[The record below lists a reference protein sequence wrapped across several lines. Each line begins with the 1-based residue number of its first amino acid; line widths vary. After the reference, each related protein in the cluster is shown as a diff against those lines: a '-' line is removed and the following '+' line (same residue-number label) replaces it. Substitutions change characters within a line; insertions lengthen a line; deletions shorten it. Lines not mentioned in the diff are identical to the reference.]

1 MTYMEKEI
9 NEQPEILKKLLHES
23 LSKAEELCEEI
34 KKRKIN
40 FVYIAGRGTSDNA
53 GVYLKYILETYAEMP
68 VALAAPSVITLYHG
82 KPDLKDCLVIGI
94 SQSGEALDVMEVIK
108 LANEQGAVTLTI
120 TNYDKSPLAVLAK
133 YHFNCLAGEE
143 KSVAATKTFTSEMF
157 IGSIITACLSSN
169 SQLRKWIH
177 DIPEKA
183 EKYIRDYEIDQEA
196 VKSLVSEE
204 ECFVMAR
211 GMNYP
216 IALEASLKIQETCY
230 VRARAYSLSDFYHGP
245 FAMLQDKT
253 NVIMI
258 APDGES
264 INDTFDMVKKLNQ
277 VGCKVV
283 SFTNNLK
290 IKENS
295 THSIE
300 IYSEM
305 NDFESP
311 ILNAI
316 AIQRFALKLSL
327 AKGLDPDHPRNLRKV
342 TLTK

>member
-1 MTYMEKEI
+1 MTFMEKEI
-9 NEQPEILKKLLHES
+9 NEQPDVLALLLDKS
-23 LSKAEELCEEI
+23 LSKAEELCKEI
-34 KKRKIN
+34 KKRNIN

-53 GVYLKYILETYAEMP
+53 GVYIKYILETYAKMP

-94 SQSGEALDVMEVIK
+94 SQSGEALDVLEVIK
-108 LANEQGAVTLTI
+108 LANEQGAVTLSI
-120 TNYDKSPLAVLAK
+120 TNYDESPLAKLAA
-133 YHFNCLAGEE
+133 YHFNCFAGEE

-157 IGSIITACLSSN
+157 IGAIITAALSDN
-169 SQLRKWIH
+169 DELTRWIH
-177 DIPEKA
+177 EIPGKA
-183 EKYIRDYEIDQEA
+183 KKYISEYVIDINA
-196 VKSLVSEE
+196 VNSLKDEN

-245 FAMLQDKT
+245 FAMLQDQT

-258 APDGES
+258 APEGES
-264 INDTFDMVKKLNQ
+264 INDTLDMVQKLNA
-277 VGCKVV
+277 VGCKVI
-283 SFTNNLK
+283 SFTNNK
-290 IKENS
+290 MIKDCS
-295 THSIE
+295 THNIE
-300 IYSEM
+300 IYNDM

-311 ILNAI
+311 IINAI